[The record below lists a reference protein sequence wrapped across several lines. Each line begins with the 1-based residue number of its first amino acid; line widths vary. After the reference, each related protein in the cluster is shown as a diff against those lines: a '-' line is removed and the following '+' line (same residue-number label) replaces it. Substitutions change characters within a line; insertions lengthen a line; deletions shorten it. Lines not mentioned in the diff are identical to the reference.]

1 MLFANGLAAANRIG
15 DAEPTAAPNT
25 EANPLLNLRQPML
38 AVKGVVSLL
47 CWQYRRVL
55 RIILFAKKGCAP
67 LAPLSHPPCSF
78 RSRSVLASCP
88 KIELSHGAS
97 QRL

>member
-15 DAEPTAAPNT
+15 AAEPTAAPNT
-25 EANPLLNLRQPML
+25 EANPLLNLRQSML
-38 AVKGVVSLL
+38 AVKSAVSLL

-55 RIILFAKKGCAP
+55 RIILFAKKGC
-67 LAPLSHPPCSF
+67 APLSHPPCSF